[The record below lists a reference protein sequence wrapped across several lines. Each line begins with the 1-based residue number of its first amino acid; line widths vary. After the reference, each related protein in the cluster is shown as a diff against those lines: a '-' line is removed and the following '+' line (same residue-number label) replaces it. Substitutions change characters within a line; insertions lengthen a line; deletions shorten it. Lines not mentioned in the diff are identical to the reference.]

1 MCKTSLTLGWLWDCM
16 EPVGDSV
23 GHEAISRIIKHI
35 VWLLEEFLDPL
46 QLFGLAL
53 FAVLGFVLGY
63 SQDLELSTCLPASL
77 GEASAC

>member
-1 MCKTSLTLGWLWDCM
+1 M

-23 GHEAISRIIKHI
+23 GHKAISRIIKHR

-53 FAVLGFVLGY
+53 FAVLGFVLRY